1 LNKLPPD
8 TTYPSHLFEKEVA
21 GHKGEWLETSPS
33 YGSDLYNLSRALINK
48 LTEHEDAPSFIV
60 DRIDKSLK
68 KDYDYE
74 IGERDALRHY
84 LGAQALAEEY
94 GPNISEFIGK
104 FHEGAYFKSELGNQA
119 RIDIQ
124 NNAKALEDFKANRK
138 LKEYDKSILDSL
150 LEEITVPPEPEWFK
164 EAKIEFGDTL
174 TVPGF

>member
-1 LNKLPPD
+1 MNKLPPD
-8 TTYPSHLFEKEVA
+8 TTYPSHLFEKEVV
-21 GHKGEWLETSPS
+21 ERPPN
-33 YGSDLYNLSRALINK
+33 YGLDLYNLSRALINK

-68 KDYDYE
+68 NDYNYE

-138 LKEYDKSILDSL
+138 LKEYEKSILDSL
-150 LEEITVPPEPEWFK
+150 LKEITVPPEPEWFK